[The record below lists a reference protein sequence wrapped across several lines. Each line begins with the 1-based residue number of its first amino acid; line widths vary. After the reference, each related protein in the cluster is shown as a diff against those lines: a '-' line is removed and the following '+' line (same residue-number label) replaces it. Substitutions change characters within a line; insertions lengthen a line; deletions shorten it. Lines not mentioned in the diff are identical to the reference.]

1 VSPRTEY
8 RVVVVAAVALVLL
21 RSAVPLVIERSFDSD
36 QAIVGLMAK
45 HLSELR
51 TFPLFFYGQN
61 YMLGVQAWI
70 AAPFFWLGGPTIVM
84 LRLPLL
90 LINIGVVWA
99 LISMFRRVGLRPAL
113 GLVAVLPFAMTTPVM
128 SDALLRPL
136 GAAVEPFAWVLILW
150 TLRRRPVWF
159 GVVFCVGFLHREFVF
174 YAAPALLIAQWCEAR
189 WWRLRDVALAAG
201 GFAAMWL
208 MIDLLKR
215 SSSLYGPL
223 GANFATDT
231 LFMQPRQLALW
242 LSFDAYADR
251 VWHLVSHGVPDMLG
265 ARSYQLAAYHGLFS
279 GLTVGSS
286 IAGAA
291 LLLAAVIAA
300 VRLATVSR
308 PPDSRPAAAFA
319 SYLGVIGLSAIAA
332 YGLNGGIDPQF
343 MPVVRYALF
352 VLLIPVAL
360 FGIYL
365 RREGHQSV
373 RTAVV
378 VLICLWAG
386 WTTVDATRVVAEYL
400 RTPPDRPHHE
410 LADYLVRNR
419 IRYARAGYWD
429 AYLVTFLSREQVIV
443 ASTEQTRILAYG
455 ELVGQHEAEAV
466 DLVRQPCEG
475 ARRVAQW
482 CLE

>member
-1 VSPRTEY
+1 M
-8 RVVVVAAVALVLL
+8 
-21 RSAVPLVIERSFDSD
+21 PLVIERSFDAD

-90 LINIGVVWA
+90 LINIGVAWA
-99 LISMFRRVGLRPAL
+99 LIAMFRRVGLRPAL
-113 GLVAVLPFAMTTPVM
+113 GLVAALPFAMTTPVM

-150 TLRRRPVWF
+150 ALRRRPAWF
-159 GVVFCVGFLHREFVF
+159 GLVFCIGFLHREFVV
-174 YAAPALLIAQWCEAR
+174 YAAPALLIAQWREGR
-189 WWRLRDVALAAG
+189 WWTLRDVARAAG

-208 MIDLLKR
+208 TIDLLKR
-215 SSSLYGPL
+215 SSGLYGPL
-223 GANFATDT
+223 GENFATES
-231 LFMQPRQLALW
+231 LLMQSRQLALW
-242 LSFDAYADR
+242 LSLDAYAGR

-265 ARSYQLAAYHGLFS
+265 ARGYQLSAYHGLFS
-279 GLTVGSS
+279 GLHVGSS

-291 LLLAAVIAA
+291 LLLAAAIAV
-300 VRLATVSR
+300 VRLATVPR
-308 PPDSRPAAAFA
+308 QPDSKPAEAFA
-319 SYLGVIGLSAIAA
+319 WYLGVIGLSAIAA
-332 YGLNGGIDPQF
+332 YGLNGGVDPQF

-365 RREGHQSV
+365 LRENRRSV
-373 RTAVV
+373 RTVVV
-378 VLICLWAG
+378 VLVCVWAG
-386 WTTVDATRVVAEYL
+386 WTAVDATRVMAEYV

-410 LADYLVRNR
+410 LADYLVRNH
-419 IRYARAGYWD
+419 IRYAWAGYWD

-455 ELVGQHEAEAV
+455 ELVNQHQGEAV
-466 DLVRQPCEG
+466 YLVRQPCEG
-475 ARRVAQW
+475 ARRVAAW

>member
-1 VSPRTEY
+1 MPFVT
-8 RVVVVAAVALVLL
+8 
-21 RSAVPLVIERSFDSD
+21 ERSFDAD

-90 LINIGVVWA
+90 LINIGVAWA
-99 LISMFRRVGLRPAL
+99 LIATFRRVGLRPAL
-113 GLVAVLPFAMTTPVM
+113 GLVAALPFAMTTPVM

-150 TLRRRPVWF
+150 ALRRRPAWF
-159 GVVFCVGFLHREFVF
+159 GLVFCIGFLHREFVV
-174 YAAPALLIAQWCEAR
+174 YAAPALLIAQWREGR
-189 WWRLRDVALAAG
+189 WWTLRDVAMAAG

-208 MIDLLKR
+208 TIDLLKR
-215 SSSLYGPL
+215 SSSLFGPL
-223 GANFATDT
+223 GENFATES
-231 LFMQPRQLALW
+231 LLMQSRQLALW
-242 LSFDAYADR
+242 LSLDAYAGR

-265 ARSYQLAAYHGLFS
+265 ARGYQLSAYHGLFS
-279 GLTVGSS
+279 GLHVGSS

-291 LLLAAVIAA
+291 LLLAAAIAV
-300 VRLATVSR
+300 VRLATVPR
-308 PPDSRPAAAFA
+308 QPDSKPAEAFA
-319 SYLGVIGLSAIAA
+319 WYLGVIGLSAIAA
-332 YGLNGGIDPQF
+332 YGLNGGVDPQF

-365 RREGHQSV
+365 LRENRQSV
-373 RTAVV
+373 RTVVV
-378 VLICLWAG
+378 VLVCVWAG
-386 WTTVDATRVVAEYL
+386 WTAVDATRVIAEYV

-410 LADYLVRNR
+410 LADYLVRNH
-419 IRYARAGYWD
+419 IRYAWAGYWD

-455 ELVGQHEAEAV
+455 ELVNQHEDEAV
-466 DLVRQPCEG
+466 YLVRQPCEG
-475 ARRVAQW
+475 ARRVAAW

>member
-1 VSPRTEY
+1 
-8 RVVVVAAVALVLL
+8 
-21 RSAVPLVIERSFDSD
+21 VPLVIERSFDAD

-45 HLSELR
+45 HLSEFR

-90 LINIGVVWA
+90 LINIGVAWA
-99 LISMFRRVGLRPAL
+99 LIAMFRRLGLRPAL
-113 GLVAVLPFAMTTPVM
+113 GLVAALPFAMTTPVM

-150 TLRRRPVWF
+150 ALRQRPVWF
-159 GVVFCVGFLHREFVF
+159 GFVFCVGFLHREFVL
-174 YAAPALLIAQWCEAR
+174 YAAPALVIAQWCEAR
-189 WWRLRDVALAAG
+189 WWRVRDVAMAVG

-208 MIDLLKR
+208 TIDLLKR
-215 SSSLYGPL
+215 STSLYGPL

-231 LFMQPRQLALW
+231 LLMQSRQLALW
-242 LSFDAYADR
+242 LSLDAYTDR
-251 VWHLVSHGVPDMLG
+251 VWQLVSRGVPDMLG
-265 ARSYQLAAYHGLFS
+265 VRSYRLSAYHGLFS
-279 GLTVGSS
+279 GLNVGSAV
-286 IAGAA
+286 AGVA
-291 LLLAAVIAA
+291 LLLAAVVAA
-300 VRLATVSR
+300 VRLVTLPKPS
-308 PPDSRPAAAFA
+308 DSTPAAAFA
-319 SYLGVIGLSAIAA
+319 SYLGAIGFFAIAA

-360 FGIYL
+360 FGLYL
-365 RREGHQSV
+365 RRENRQSV
-373 RTAVV
+373 RTTVV
-378 VLICLWAG
+378 VLICAWAG
-386 WTTVDATRVVAEYL
+386 WTAVDATRVMTEYV
-400 RTPPDRPHHE
+400 RTPPNLPHHE

-455 ELVGQHEAEAV
+455 ELVNQHAGEAV
-466 DLVRQPCEG
+466 HLVRQPCEG
-475 ARRVAQW
+475 ERRVAAW